1 MGITFKDLRFSV
13 AWNLFLLTV
22 GSIVY
27 IIGMNAIVVHQ
38 SFIPGGLYGLCL
50 FIYYKT
56 GLMSPGSLYLLFNIP
71 LLILGWIYIS
81 RRFMLYTIYAVM
93 VIFLAAEFININFG
107 ISNQIYAAIAGGFVC
122 GAGSGII
129 LRSIGSA
136 GGLDVVAVILFRHFN
151 IGVGKTY
158 MGFNIILFAMVLAQY
173 SADIFIAS
181 IILTFVTTNAL
192 NYVLTLSNQRKIVY
206 IISDKSEEITTEVID
221 GLKLGATKIQ
231 AKGAYTNQDKE
242 IVMTITNNLQLKR
255 LEEAV
260 FKIDDDALFI
270 VENSYNVI
278 GSNFNKRKIY

>member
-1 MGITFKDLRFSV
+1 
-13 AWNLFLLTV
+13 
-22 GSIVY
+22 
-27 IIGMNAIVVHQ
+27 
-38 SFIPGGLYGLCL
+38 
-50 FIYYKT
+50 
-56 GLMSPGSLYLLFNIP
+56 
-71 LLILGWIYIS
+71 
-81 RRFMLYTIYAVM
+81 
-93 VIFLAAEFININFG
+93 VIFFAAEFITVNFG
-107 ISNQIYAAIAGGFVC
+107 ITNQTYAAIAGGFVC

-136 GGLDVVAVILFRHFN
+136 GGLDVIAIILFRYFN
-151 IGVGKTY
+151 IGVGRTY
-158 MGFNIILFAMVLAQY
+158 LGFNILLFSMVLAQY

-206 IISDKSEEITTEVID
+206 IISDKSAEITQDIID
-221 GLKLGATKIQ
+221 RLHLGATKIQ

-255 LEEAV
+255 LEESV
-260 FKIDDDALFI
+260 FKIDADALFI

>member
-1 MGITFKDLRFSV
+1 MPIKLNDLRFSV
-13 AWNLFLLTV
+13 FWNLFLLTA
-22 GSIVY
+22 GSVIYIV
-27 IIGMNAIVVHQ
+27 GMNGIVVHH

-56 GLMSPGSLYLLFNIP
+56 GLLSPGTWYLVLNIP
-71 LLILGWIYIS
+71 LFILGWIYIS
-81 RRFMLYTIYAVM
+81 RRFLLYTIYSVV
-93 VIFLAAEFININFG
+93 VIFFAAEFITVNFG
-107 ISNQIYAAIAGGFVC
+107 ITNQTYAAIAGGFVC

-136 GGLDVVAVILFRHFN
+136 GGLDVIAIILFRYFN
-151 IGVGKTY
+151 IGVGRTY
-158 MGFNIILFAMVLAQY
+158 LGFNILLFSMVLAQY

-206 IISDKSEEITTEVID
+206 IISDKSAEITQDIID
-221 GLKLGATKIQ
+221 RLHLGATKIQ

-255 LEEAV
+255 LEESV
-260 FKIDDDALFI
+260 FKIDADALFI